1 MVSGSSVLL
10 KCPYCLCMFYCE
22 SDLDLHLKR
31 FGDCD
36 HLDLWRCVHIV
47 SEADGYDAGVDNHGD
62 WHWSYKRKRVHS
74 SKLRKCRLILAEHGF
89 IL

>member
-47 SEADGYDAGVDNHGD
+47 SEVDGFIAGVDNHCD
-62 WHWSYKRKRVHS
+62 WYLSKRKYVRFSVV
-74 SKLRKCRLILAEHGF
+74 RKCRLILDECSF
-89 IL
+89 IV